1 MPQFLPM
8 INKAALLTPTLQIL
22 FFFFFVSDCQGIWQL
37 RAISWSL
44 PVPGARWQGLL
55 GVEEGQK
62 PATDS
67 KGSVHGGCCS
77 PRGMDGPA
85 AKPGCSV
92 LARERDRE
100 RKEGSRK

>member
-22 FFFFFVSDCQGIWQL
+22 FFFVSDCQGIWQL

-44 PVPGARWQGLL
+44 PVPGAQWQGLL